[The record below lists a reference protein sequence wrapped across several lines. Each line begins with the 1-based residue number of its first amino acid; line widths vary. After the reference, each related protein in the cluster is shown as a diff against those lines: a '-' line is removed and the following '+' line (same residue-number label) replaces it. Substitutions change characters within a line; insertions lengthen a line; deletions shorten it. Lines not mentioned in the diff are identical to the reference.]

1 MPALPCHPVLAWSYL
16 GRVDYGDG
24 LELQRRARQ
33 AILSG
38 EGVDTLLLLE
48 HPPVITLGRSAREGN
63 VLASPDELRR
73 RGVALERTERGG
85 DVTYH
90 GPGQLVGYPVRR
102 IGRGVKAHVQGM
114 ARAVIALLG
123 ELGVEAW
130 WRDDHP
136 GVWTGA
142 GKVAAVG
149 VDARGGVATHG
160 FALNVSVD
168 LEHYALIVPCGF
180 SAPVASLQRLLPL
193 EEQDLSLADLARRLA
208 ILLAREFGVEP
219 SELDGA
225 SVPGYLSR

>member
-16 GRVDYGDG
+16 GRVAYGDG
-24 LELQRRARQ
+24 LELQARARQ
-33 AILSG
+33 AILDG
-38 EGVDTLLLLE
+38 GGLDTLLLLE
-48 HPPVITLGRSAREGN
+48 HPPVITLGRSAVEGN
-63 VLASPDELRR
+63 VLAAPDELRR

-102 IGRGVKAHVQGM
+102 VGRGVKAHVQGM

-123 ELGVEAW
+123 ELGVEGW

-160 FALNVSVD
+160 FALNVSVN
-168 LEHYALIVPCGF
+168 LEHYALIVPCGY
-180 SAPVASLQRLLPL
+180 SAPVASLHALLSGQD
-193 EEQDLSLADLARRLA
+193 QDLELAHLAPRLA
-208 ILLAREFGVEP
+208 ALLAREYGAEP
-219 SELDGA
+219 RELDG
-225 SVPGYLSR
+225 SGSL